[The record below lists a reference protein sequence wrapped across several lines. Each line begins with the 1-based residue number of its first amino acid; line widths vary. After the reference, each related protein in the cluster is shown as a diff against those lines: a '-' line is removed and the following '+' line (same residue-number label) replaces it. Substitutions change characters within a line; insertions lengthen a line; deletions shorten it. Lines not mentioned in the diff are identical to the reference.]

1 MLNCSQISNVLYLS
15 VKIAAK
21 PKNVKRTSQKKSE
34 FFSKGKVGIM
44 ENELE
49 NTLRGPSLETLEKL
63 EDFLQTRI
71 MGQEKS

>member
-1 MLNCSQISNVLYLS
+1 
-15 VKIAAK
+15 
-21 PKNVKRTSQKKSE
+21 
-34 FFSKGKVGIM
+34 M